1 MKVKKVL
8 VIIIYL
14 IVLSTC
20 QCGRKMTVPEDL
32 IGVWETAAPAYA
44 DRFFEI
50 KTDEI
55 LFGTGEEKSDTY
67 PITKIKIEK
76 DRGEQGTLYIICYK
90 NIEGQEYKFSFYY
103 DPANQGTIR
112 FKNQQEMV
120 WTKKPILSSLQE
132 NGQPQDQ
139 DSPSSLSPTDK
150 TSSSISP

>member
-1 MKVKKVL
+1 MKVKRVL
-8 VIIIYL
+8 VIIICL
-14 IVLSTC
+14 MVLSAC
-20 QCGRKMTVPEDL
+20 QCGRKTPVPDNL

-55 LFGTGEEKSDTY
+55 IFGTGEEKFDTY

-76 DRGEQGTLYIICYK
+76 DCEEQGTLYVICYK

-103 DPANQGTIR
+103 NPANQGTIR

-120 WTKKPILSSLQE
+120 WTKNIFFPSFQE
-132 NGQPQDQ
+132 NGQPQHQ

-150 TSSSISP
+150 TSSSPSP